1 MSKHIDTVAVHA
13 GREDFQEL
21 GVHSAP
27 LDFSSTYPVKD
38 LASGRESIQG
48 LAEGNPTAD
57 SPIYA
62 RLHNPTVYRYECAFA
77 KLEHADA
84 GIAFASGM
92 AAIHAVLMSLKIRA
106 MQDGVERNHIV
117 AVRPIYGCTDHLLSS
132 GLLGFDV
139 DWVKED
145 EIKDSVRSDTALVI
159 AETPA
164 NPTLDLVDIADIV
177 AQANG
182 VPVMIDNTFATP
194 LLQSPLSLGATF
206 SVHSATKYLGG
217 HGDVIAGMVATDDS
231 WAAHIRQI
239 RILTGG
245 NMHPMAAFLLLR
257 SLPTLPMRVERAQQN
272 AIYLAEKLKGH
283 PAVSKVHFPGLAECD
298 PRGLVAKQMRGPGS
312 VIAIEMAGGYDAAA
326 KAMMCTKLFVPA
338 VSLGSTDSLIEHPA
352 GLTHLIVSEDGRKD
366 GGVTENMLRLA
377 IGIEHQ
383 QDLWDDLEQA
393 LNALS

>member
-1 MSKHIDTVAVHA
+1 MTKHIDTIAVHA

-27 LDFSSTYPVKD
+27 LDFSSTYPIKD
-38 LASGRESIQG
+38 LQSGNESIGG
-48 LAEGNPTAD
+48 LAAGNATAD

-77 KLEHADA
+77 KLENADA

-106 MQDGVERNHIV
+106 MDDGIERNHII
-117 AVRPIYGCTDHLLSS
+117 AVRPIYGCTDHLLCS

-145 EIKDSVRSDTALVI
+145 EIKDAVRANTALVI
-159 AETPA
+159 IETPA
-164 NPTLDLVDIADIV
+164 NPTLSLVDIADIV
-177 AQANG
+177 AQAG
-182 VPVMIDNTFATP
+182 EVPVMVDNTFATP
-194 LLQSPLSLGATF
+194 LLQSPLALGATF
-206 SVHSATKYLGG
+206 AVHSATKYLGG
-217 HGDVIAGMVATDDS
+217 HGDVMAGMVATNES

-245 NMHPMAAFLLLR
+245 NMHPIAAFLLLR

-272 AIYLAEKLKGH
+272 AIYLAEKLDAH
-283 PAVSKVHFPGLAECD
+283 PAVSKVHFPGLTACD
-298 PRGLVAKQMRGPGS
+298 PRGLVAKQMKGPGS

-326 KAMMCTKLFVPA
+326 STMMRTKLFVPA

-352 GLTHLIVSEDGRKD
+352 GLTHNIVAEDARESSGI
-366 GGVTENMLRLA
+366 TENMLRLA
-377 IGIEHQ
+377 VGIENQ
-383 QDLWDDLEQA
+383 DDLWADLEAA
-393 LNALS
+393 LI